1 MNSHITADFRA
12 CFSGLSQTIQKDAQQ
27 AFHHFQQDPHYP
39 GLQFKS
45 VFGTL
50 SGKTRKLWSV
60 RVGLHYRALGEM
72 RDGEIYWL
80 WIGSHAEYDKITS
93 PAKH

>member
-12 CFSGLSQTIQKDAQQ
+12 YFAALPESVQKDARQ
-27 AFHHFQQDPHYP
+27 AFRQFQQDPHHP

-45 VFGTL
+45 VLGTL
-50 SGKTRKLWSV
+50 GGKTRKLWSV

-72 RDGEIYWL
+72 RDGGIYWL
-80 WIGSHAEYDKITS
+80 WIGPHAEYDKITS
-93 PAKH
+93 P

>member
-1 MNSHITADFRA
+1 MNSHVTADFRA
-12 CFSGLSQTIQKDAQQ
+12 CFAALPLIIQKDAQQ
-27 AFHHFQQDPHYP
+27 AFRQFQQEPHHP

-45 VFGTL
+45 VTGTL
-50 SGKTRKLWSV
+50 NGKTRKLWSV

-72 RDGEIYWL
+72 RNGEIYWL

-93 PAKH
+93 S